1 MKPSTSLSLKS
12 FDLMSSI
19 NSRGTFLLSRAVL
32 PHLLAAASAG
42 RNPHILTLSPP
53 LHTGLLS
60 PSGGAFPAQFAE
72 TGAGYAVAKLGMSLA
87 TLGLAAETLGKVAVN
102 ALWPYTM
109 IGTSA
114 MRIVSRDAHNEEKR
128 WRSPEIVAEA
138 AARMIEQDARTYT

>member
-1 MKPSTSLSLKS
+1 MNTSLTPG
-12 FDLMSSI
+12 
-19 NSRGTFLLSRAVL
+19 RRC
-32 PHLLAAASAG
+32 ASARTAAIAVG
-42 RNPHILTLSPP
+42 ASSHGQMPP
-53 LHTGLLS
+53 FQRTVS

-138 AARMIEQDARTYT
+138 AARMIEQDARTFT